1 MILALLREVHKGH
14 FDRIELCYLVPGHSY
29 MPCDRSF
36 GHIEKSL
43 KKMECIMTPTEYCDN
58 ISMAIEKK
66 YPLYHMER
74 EDFLDIEIMMKSK
87 IATRRP
93 VTEKAF
99 QTAAQIIVTSDYP
112 QCYILKDKY
121 DLDDKDGKNVSV
133 VHYTNKNKKFDLG
146 QVDLP
151 HKYHQERILDNLK
164 VKDLQNLIMFVGEA
178 GGLVQDLVDRQKA
191 SDI

>member
-1 MILALLREVHKGH
+1 
-14 FDRIELCYLVPGHSY
+14 
-29 MPCDRSF
+29 MP
-36 GHIEKSL
+36 
-43 KKMECIMTPTEYCDN
+43 
-58 ISMAIEKK
+58 IEKK

-121 DLDDKDGKNVSV
+121 DLDDKDGRKVNV
-133 VHYTNKNKKFDLG
+133 VHHTNKNKKFDLG
-146 QVDLP
+146 QLDLP
-151 HKYHQERILDNLK
+151 PKYHQERILDNLK
-164 VKDLQNLIMFVGEA
+164 VKDLQNLMSYMGEA
-178 GGLVQDLVDRQKA
+178 GGWVQDLVDRQNA
-191 SDI
+191 LDRSTAPDYTTDEGEDDPDEVDGYDRSFEYEQSVRYNTRSQN